1 MGTKTPKRIY
11 KNMVSEDNSFKSLYK
26 STCFSDHI
34 DDDVDFDFE
43 YDEIML
49 FKINDDKVEA
59 CNVAKYHPDTV
70 QRLMNKL
77 FSDDNVNEY
86 GNYQIYKTM
95 PSKQGA
101 LSQIESYDC
110 KKKTTYHLSWNE
122 IEKYSDESTVGDR
135 SWSDIF
141 HSYVDVVDNCHIHHR
156 SKTYDDRQ
164 QTQLLFILSIF
175 TVMSLVI
182 VWKHWS
188 TQLPFGKRQQ
198 RLSSDVTPL
207 LSGSQQ
213 I

>member
-1 MGTKTPKRIY
+1 
-11 KNMVSEDNSFKSLYK
+11 MVSDDSSFKHLYK
-26 STCFSDHI
+26 SVCFSDHI

-59 CNVAKYHPDTV
+59 CNVAKYHPEIV
-70 QRLMNKL
+70 QRLMQKL
-77 FSDDNVNEY
+77 FSDDNVDEY
-86 GNYQIYKTM
+86 AKYQIYKTM

-110 KKKTTYHLSWNE
+110 KKKTAYHLSWNE
-122 IEKYSDESTVGDR
+122 IEKYSDETMIDR
-135 SWSDIF
+135 TWSDIF
-141 HSYVDVVDNCHIHHR
+141 KSYVDVVDNCHIHHR

-164 QTQLLFILSIF
+164 QANIFLILFVS
-175 TVMSLVI
+175 TMVSLYA
-182 VWKHWS
+182 VWRHYS
-188 TQLPFGKRQQ
+188 TRLHFGKTQR

-207 LSGSQQ
+207 LSASQQ